1 MRTPEIL
8 APAGSP
14 ETLSAALRAG
24 ADAVYLGGKLF
35 SARSSAANF
44 DNDQLREAA
53 RLCHMYGAK
62 MYIAANTIISDGEA
76 DAFCEFIRFTSGI
89 GVDGYIVQDP
99 GCVYLIKKVCP
110 DAVIH
115 ASTQMS
121 VHTAAGA
128 EIMQEYGFS
137 RVVPARELDCRTLER
152 ICALPTETEVF
163 VHGALC
169 MSVSGQCYMS
179 AMMGGRSANR
189 GACGQACRLPFSADG
204 NTSDYAALSL
214 KDLSLLPR
222 MSELVAIGAD
232 SLKIEGRMKR
242 PEYVASA
249 VHETRQ
255 ALDGNFPD
263 MKLLRGIFSRSG
275 FTDGYFT
282 GKRQDMFG
290 VREKEDVTAA
300 QTLIPKIHELY
311 RFQKQVHDVRF
322 SVRIAMGEPVSISAF
337 CGDISVSISGDV
349 PQTAQNRPTDVQA
362 VEKQLSK
369 LGDTVLRFCGVDCQ
383 IGEGLFVP
391 AGVLNSMRRQIADML
406 TEEIISRNTP
416 GYTIT
421 DYAPVLP
428 ENRTPGGVVT
438 YRAVCQN
445 REQALAALEYAQFVI
460 LPMDCDFSGI
470 PADRVIISPPRFICD
485 EDAVSGKLREL
496 KERGFTRLFCHTHDC
511 IAIGKRLGMTL
522 HGSFTLNLFNSYC
535 AGSLAGLGLADCAV
549 SFEAKFSQIRSL
561 RCPMPLGAVM
571 YGQLPLMLT
580 RNCPIK
586 NQVGCGNCRKTITDR
601 TGRNMPVACSGD
613 YVEILNPDVLY
624 CLDDISEAQGI
635 DFAIMIFRRETPEQI
650 REIFCGKKPEGRLT
664 RGLYRRGLQ
673 EVL

>member
-1 MRTPEIL
+1 MHTPEIL

-14 ETLSAALRAG
+14 ETLAAALRSG

-44 DNDQLREAA
+44 DEQQLREAA
-53 RLCHMYGAK
+53 ELCHMYGAK
-62 MYIAANTIISDGEA
+62 LYIAANTIISDTEA
-76 DAFCEFIRFTSGI
+76 ELFCQFIRFTSEI

-137 RVVPARELDCRTLER
+137 RVVPARELDRNVLER
-152 ICALPTETEVF
+152 ICALPTETEIF

-204 NTSDYAALSL
+204 HKDCAALSL

-249 VHETRQ
+249 VNEVKN
-255 ALDGNFPD
+255 ALEGREPD

-282 GKRQDMFG
+282 GKRKYMFG

-300 QTLIPKIHELY
+300 QSLIPKIHELY
-311 RFQKQVHDVRF
+311 RFQRQVHDVRF
-322 SVRIAMGEPVSISAF
+322 SVRIVSGKPVSITAY
-337 CGDISVSISGDV
+337 CGDISASVSGDV
-349 PQTAQNRPTDVQA
+349 PQPAQNRPTDAQA
-362 VEKQLSK
+362 VQKQLSK
-369 LGDTVLRFCGVDCQ
+369 LGDTVLRFAGLDFETD
-383 IGEGLFVP
+383 GELFVP
-391 AGVLNSMRRQIADML
+391 AGVLNSMRRQVTELL
-406 TEEIISRNTP
+406 TQKIISHNTP
-416 GYTIT
+416 RYTIT

-428 ENRTPGGVVT
+428 KHSTPGGVVT

-445 REQALAALEYAQFVI
+445 REQALAALEYAQYVIMPMNADLSGLPAERVI
-460 LPMDCDFSGI
+460 L
-470 PADRVIISPPRFICD
+470 SPPRFIWD
-485 EDAVSGKLREL
+485 EDSTADKLSEL
-496 KERGFTRLFCHTHDC
+496 KKQGFNRLFCHTHDS

-522 HGSFTLNLFNSYC
+522 CGSFTLNLFNSYS
-535 AGSLAGLGLADCAV
+535 ALRLSETGLSDCVV
-549 SFEAKFSQIRSL
+549 SFEMKYSQMRSL
-561 RCPMPLGAVM
+561 RSPMPLGTVV

-586 NQVGCGNCRKTITDR
+586 NQVGCGKCTGSIIDR
-601 TGRNMPVACSGD
+601 TGRKYSVACSRE
-613 YVEILNPDVLY
+613 YVEILNPDTLY
-624 CLDDISEAQGI
+624 CLEDKEELSGLS
-635 DFAIMIFRRETPEQI
+635 FALLIFRNETPEQV
-650 REIFCGKKPEGRLT
+650 RDIFCGKKPEGRLT
-664 RGLYRRGLQ
+664 RGLFRRGLQ